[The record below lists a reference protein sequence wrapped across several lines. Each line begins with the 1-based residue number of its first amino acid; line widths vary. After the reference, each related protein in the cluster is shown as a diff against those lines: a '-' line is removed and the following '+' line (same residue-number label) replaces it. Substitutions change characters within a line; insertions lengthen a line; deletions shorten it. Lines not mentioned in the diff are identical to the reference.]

1 MNKKYLVN
9 IPFDDMIFEM
19 LECIRNNTF
28 YHKYYWKS
36 DTDEYVEIVECDLM
50 RSRIIMED
58 GDFSE
63 FDWEMEESRIYREA
77 I

>member
-1 MNKKYLVN
+1 MSEKYLVN
-9 IPFDDMIFEM
+9 IAFDDMIVEM

-28 YHKYYWKS
+28 YHRYYWKS
-36 DTDEYVEIVECDLM
+36 ETDGYVEIVECDLM
-50 RSRIIMED
+50 RGRIIMED